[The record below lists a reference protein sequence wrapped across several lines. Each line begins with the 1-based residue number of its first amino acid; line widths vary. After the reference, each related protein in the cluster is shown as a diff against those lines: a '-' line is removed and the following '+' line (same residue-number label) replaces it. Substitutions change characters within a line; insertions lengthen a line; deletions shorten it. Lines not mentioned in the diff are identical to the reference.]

1 MNKVL
6 THFQILVAFAFTL
19 HIYWH
24 SCKATNL
31 YRLFKI
37 SSYWS
42 KATFMAYLKNIY
54 IYIYIHIYI
63 YNIYMC
69 IYIYMIYMYDIYIY
83 IYIYIYWHIC
93 KATNLY
99 RLFTIT
105 FIGVKQLLWFIWKN
119 YIYIYIY
126 DIYIYIYIYMIYMY
140 DIYIYIYIYIYWH
153 ICKATNLY
161 RLFTITFI
169 GVKQLLWFIWKNYIY
184 IYIWYI
190 CMIFIYI
197 YIHIYNAIM
206 YKVLYDTYMDC
217 LRE

>member
-119 YIYIYIY
+119 YIYIYI
-126 DIYIYIYIYMIYMY
+126 
-140 DIYIYIYIYIYWH
+140 
-153 ICKATNLY
+153 
-161 RLFTITFI
+161 
-169 GVKQLLWFIWKNYIY
+169 
-184 IYIWYI
+184 WYI

>member
-24 SCKATNL
+24 SCKATNS
-31 YRLFKI
+31 YHLFKI

-42 KATFMAYLKNIY
+42 KATFMAYLKKKNIY
-54 IYIYIHIYI
+54 IYIYIYIYI
-63 YNIYMC
+63 IYIC
-69 IYIYMIYMYDIYIY
+69 VYIYMIYMYDIY

-99 RLFTIT
+99 RLFT
-105 FIGVKQLLWFIWKN
+105 
-119 YIYIYIY
+119 
-126 DIYIYIYIYMIYMY
+126 M
-140 DIYIYIYIYIYWH
+140 
-153 ICKATNLY
+153 
-161 RLFTITFI
+161 TFI

-197 YIHIYNAIM
+197 YIYIYIM
-206 YKVLYDTYMDC
+206 Q
-217 LRE
+217 